1 MQPKTS
7 IITSLFLW
15 LALVSAA
22 VNLAQIVASNE
33 DLEEQS
39 TNADN
44 DVNNVAVLNG
54 LTASQKQTN
63 TNNPKTVT
71 QDLAGINSA
80 LVTVIANAQQV
91 TPTPDGGYES
101 SATSSFSS
109 NYSLALQTITV
120 DQADK
125 ENIDDATGS
134 ALGQIGS
141 AVSAYA

>member
-7 IITSLFLW
+7 IITCLFLY

-54 LTASQKQTN
+54 LSASQVNKKASAILANSSTERTN
-63 TNNPKTVT
+63 HNDSKTVT
-71 QDLAGINSA
+71 QDLLGINSA
-80 LVTVIANAQQV
+80 LATVIANAQQV
-91 TPTPDGGYES
+91 IPTPDGGYES

-109 NYSLALQTITV
+109 
-120 DQADK
+120 
-125 ENIDDATGS
+125 
-134 ALGQIGS
+134 
-141 AVSAYA
+141 VSPPTPRN